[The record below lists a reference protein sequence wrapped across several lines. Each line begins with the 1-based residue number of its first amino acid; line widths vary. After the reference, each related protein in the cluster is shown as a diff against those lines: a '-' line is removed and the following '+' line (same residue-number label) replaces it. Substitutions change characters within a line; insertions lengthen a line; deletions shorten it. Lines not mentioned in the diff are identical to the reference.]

1 MAAYRTMQGKN
12 EDVMGQYNDYLKANP
27 ALALD
32 PKAAFTQFLMT
43 KSAFAQLGASPVT
56 DKAAGPVRKQP

>member
-1 MAAYRTMQGKN
+1 MQGKN

-32 PKAAFTQFLMT
+32 PKQAFTQFLMT
-43 KSAFAQLGASPVT
+43 KSAFAQLGAPTVT
-56 DKAAGPVRKQP
+56 EKAAGPVRKQP